1 MIYVVS
7 NVHGDYGKFKQLL
20 EKISFSD
27 DDIMYIL
34 GDLVDFGDESMALL
48 EDVSMRMNVY
58 SVAGEHDAIAY
69 KMLSGFDDMLKNGTT
84 PDMDFITE
92 MQNWTKKGGQPTLD
106 DFRELDE
113 DMKEGILDYLS
124 DMAAYEIAETD
135 DGREFLLVHAGIA
148 NFEHGKEFDDYE
160 PEDFYTEALDMDK
173 EYFKN
178 AYVVVGHIPTAELG
192 EPKGKILR
200 RGKNIAI
207 DCGAY
212 KGGALACLC
221 LDTDKEY
228 YI

>member
-7 NVHGDYGKFKQLL
+7 NIHGDYEKFKALL
-20 EKISFSD
+20 DKISFSE

-34 GDLVDFGDESMALL
+34 GDTVDYGSDSMKLL
-48 EDVSMRMNVY
+48 EDISMRMNVY
-58 SVAGEHDAIAY
+58 SVAGEHDVLAY
-69 KMLSGFDDMLKNGTT
+69 KMLSGFDDMLKNGKA
-84 PDMDFITE
+84 PDSDFINT
-92 MQNWTKKGGQPTLD
+92 MQAWTKKGGQPTHVA
-106 DFRELDE
+106 FGELDE

-124 DMAAYEIAETD
+124 DLAPYEIAVTD
-135 DGREFLLVHAGIA
+135 DGREYLLVHAGIA
-148 NFEHGKEFDDYE
+148 GFEQGRELDEYE
-160 PEDFYTEALDMDK
+160 PEDFYTEALDMDT

-178 AYVVVGHIPTAELG
+178 AYVVCGHVPTAELG

-221 LDTDKEY
+221 LDKNKEY

>member
-7 NVHGDYGKFKQLL
+7 DIHGNYEKFKELVN
-20 EKISFSD
+20 KIGFSE
-27 DDIMYIL
+27 DDIMYIV
-34 GDLVDFGDESMALL
+34 GDLVDYGEGSMELI

-58 SVAGEHDAIAY
+58 PVKGEHDEKAY
-69 KMLSGFDDMLKNGTT
+69 RMLSGFDDMLKNGKT

-92 MQNWTKKGGQPTLD
+92 MQEWAKKGGQPTLD
-106 DFRELDE
+106 AFRELDE
-113 DMKEGILDYLS
+113 DMKEGVLDYLA
-124 DMAAYEIAETD
+124 DMPAYEIAETD
-135 DGREFLLVHAGIA
+135 DGKEFLLVHAGIK
-148 NFEHGKEFDDYE
+148 NFESGKEFDDYDD
-160 PEDFYTEALDMDK
+160 EDFYTEALDMDK
-173 EYFKN
+173 EYFKK

-192 EPKGKILR
+192 EAKGKILR

-221 LDTDKEY
+221 LDNDKEY